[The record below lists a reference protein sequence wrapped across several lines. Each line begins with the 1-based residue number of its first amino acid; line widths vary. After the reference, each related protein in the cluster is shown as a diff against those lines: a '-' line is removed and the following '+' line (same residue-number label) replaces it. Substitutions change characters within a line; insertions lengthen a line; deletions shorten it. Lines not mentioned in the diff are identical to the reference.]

1 MMPEIT
7 PEVTLTGVV
16 KWFDKSKGYGFIT
29 VEVDEAAQVVQQ
41 AQAAEEPRD
50 LFFPVDAVSSDSI
63 GQLQEGDRV
72 SFSIKTGED
81 GESAHNVQKIAAD
94 TSIDASTGIG

>member
-1 MMPEIT
+1 MMPEMT
-7 PEVTLTGVV
+7 PEVTFTGVV

-29 VEVDEAAQVVQQ
+29 VQGDGGLDMMEIKEA
-41 AQAAEEPRD
+41 RD

-72 SFSIKTGED
+72 SFSIKTGEE
-81 GESAHNVQKIAAD
+81 GESAQNVQKIAAD
-94 TSIDASTGIG
+94 VSIDASSGIG